1 MPATFFHAYH
11 GENVYNLLS
20 DEVKDKINLDR
31 MKTFAQGTP
40 EFCS

>member
-20 DEVKDKINLDR
+20 DEVKDKLQNVTIDEDEENVN
-31 MKTFAQGTP
+31 FG
-40 EFCS
+40 